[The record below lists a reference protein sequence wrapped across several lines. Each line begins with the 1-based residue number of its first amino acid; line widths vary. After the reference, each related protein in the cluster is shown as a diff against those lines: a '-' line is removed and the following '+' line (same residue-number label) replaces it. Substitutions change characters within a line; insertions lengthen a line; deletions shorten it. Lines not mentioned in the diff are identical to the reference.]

1 MSSSNQTAGLAI
13 QREVAALFR
22 KEGWSVR
29 KHDSGPDLTIRKG
42 NKAYAVEVKR
52 SSEGRTDRL
61 VPLMAQAILQ
71 AQSYAKSLAKVEP
84 LAIVAAPHIP
94 PRVAHQL
101 RKFASAHAPD
111 IAVGIID
118 SRGFRDFSESDM
130 DSLNERALL
139 PAAHEPALGPK
150 VVDLFSDLNQR
161 LIKVLL
167 APYLNNTGL
176 LNAQPAHYG
185 NYSELAKAA
194 SVSGMT
200 AFRFLRQLR
209 VEGFLHESSSVIR
222 LVRLDDLF
230 HRWQSVAAVPTSEI
244 GVRWLLPGDGRV
256 QMERA
261 MKPLGNEVCL
271 GLFAAANALHLGV
284 VRGVPT
290 HLYVRKPAVAAIS
303 KMHLIKAPH
312 AAAVE
317 VIVKIPSAPES
328 VFRGA
333 VSLDGVRSADVLQVW
348 LDVHEQPS
356 RGREQAEIIR
366 KRIIEPMIKR
376 AKSGK

>member
-1 MSSSNQTAGLAI
+1 MFRRAGWLI
-13 QREVAALFR
+13 LKRD
-22 KEGWSVR
+22 G
-29 KHDSGPDLTIRKG
+29 GPDLTIRKG
-42 NKAYAVEVKR
+42 NKTYAVEVKR

-71 AQSYAKSLAKVEP
+71 AQSYANNLARVEP

-94 PRVAHQL
+94 SRVAHQL
-101 RKFASAHAPD
+101 REFASAHAPD
-111 IAVGIID
+111 VAVGMID
-118 SRGFRDFSESDM
+118 SRGFRDFSGNDL
-130 DSLNERALL
+130 DSLSERALL
-139 PAAHEPALGPK
+139 PASHEPALDPK
-150 VVDLFSDLNQR
+150 VVDLFSDLNQW

-167 APYLNNTGL
+167 APYLNNSGL
-176 LNAQPAHYG
+176 LNAPSSHYS
-185 NYSELAKAA
+185 NYSDLAKVAC
-194 SVSGMT
+194 VSGMT

-244 GVRWLLPGDGRV
+244 GVRWLLPGGRA
-256 QMERA
+256 QIERA

-271 GLFAAANALHLGV
+271 GLFAAADALRLGI

-290 HLYVRKPAVAAIS
+290 HLYVRKPATAAIS
-303 KMHLIKAPH
+303 KMHLINAPQP
-312 AAAVE
+312 AGVE

-333 VSLDGVRSADVLQVW
+333 VSIDGVRSADVLQVW
-348 LDVHEQPS
+348 LDVRHQPS
-356 RGREQAEIIR
+356 RGSEQAEVIR
-366 KRIIEPMIKR
+366 KRVIEPMMKR